1 MSLTVLYPGT
11 FDPVTLGHV
20 DLVRRAARLC
30 NNIIVAISKNDTKQP
45 FFTLEQRIQMV
56 EEVLA
61 DIDGDIEVCSFENLT
76 VDFAR
81 AKGASAI
88 LRGLRAI
95 SDFEYEFQLA
105 SLNRNLAPEIETV
118 FLTPAEQYSYISSSM
133 VREIAGMGGDVSN
146 LVPDKVAVALKLQFE
161 ATKQK
166 N

>member
-20 DLVRRAARLC
+20 DLMRRAARLC
-30 NNIIVAISKNDTKQP
+30 HKIIVAVSSNEAKQP
-45 FFTLEQRIQMV
+45 FFSLEQRMQLV

-61 DIDGDIEVCSFENLT
+61 GTEGIVEVCSFNNLT
-76 VDFAR
+76 VDLAR
-81 AKGASAI
+81 SKGAGAI

-105 SLNRNLAPEIETV
+105 SLNRHLAPEIETV

-133 VREIAGMGGDVSN
+133 VREIARLGGDVSH
-146 LVPDKVAVALKLQFE
+146 LVPDQVAEALRSKFTALE
-161 ATKQK
+161 
-166 N
+166 